1 MGYFPVYFRGYR
13 ILVTPLYEP
22 HNYIESIVM
31 NQQDNNPN
39 TGRPNKRLY
48 TFIKQQKSDSREI
61 NSLKSNGINYTLS
74 TDKANILNTQFQS
87 VFTKLVPLKLR
98 HLVELVLPR
107 KLSSPSM
114 QNITISVSGVS
125 KQLFKL
131 NPGKSAGPDNI
142 SPRILKDL
150 HNEIAPILTDI
161 FNTSLSLSLSEGI
174 VPDAWK
180 NAHVT
185 SVYKKGP
192 KCKP

>member
-1 MGYFPVYFRGYR
+1 MD
-13 ILVTPLYEP
+13 
-22 HNYIESIVM
+22 
-31 NQQDNNPN
+31 QQDNNSN

-61 NSLKSNGINYTLS
+61 NSLKSNGINYTLP

-125 KQLFKL
+125 KQLLKL
-131 NPGKSAGPDNI
+131 S
-142 SPRILKDL
+142 
-150 HNEIAPILTDI
+150 
-161 FNTSLSLSLSEGI
+161 
-174 VPDAWK
+174 
-180 NAHVT
+180 
-185 SVYKKGP
+185 
-192 KCKP
+192 